1 MPCVPGK
8 EKNGTMRSYTSM
20 KASEVHPKQITASD
34 VAAAIEE
41 VGSMNTA
48 RDGVR
53 RHKEF
58 ALRHGKGNQFE

>member
-1 MPCVPGK
+1 
-8 EKNGTMRSYTSM
+8 M

-34 VAAAIEE
+34 VGAAIEE